1 MIRKV
6 HLESYIKLI
15 SGLFKS
21 TSNWQIFNQLQLK
34 VKLKQPKTQT
44 FRGLSTNTLSSQ
56 MML

>member
-1 MIRKV
+1 MIRTV

-21 TSNWQIFNQLQLK
+21 TVNWQIFNQLQLK

-44 FRGLSTNTLSSQ
+44 FRGL
-56 MML
+56 